1 MDGKGLGMNEEGS
14 VDFVRVKKNREN
26 NGECHVI
33 FSLWKRFR
41 NYLWRDFYE
50 AIVQAV
56 RGRKFYFVYNGV
68 EDRGENKYCVPGCGV
83 VV

>member
-33 FSLWKRFR
+33 FSLWKRFI
-41 NYLWRDFYE
+41 LVEGFLCPGGSGEKILFCKQW
-50 AIVQAV
+50 
-56 RGRKFYFVYNGV
+56 RGRP
-68 EDRGENKYCVPGCGV
+68 RGK
-83 VV
+83 